1 MPPLQRPHI
10 DNEGRWHFFNGDL
23 VAWKV
28 SSDGDSFTSGQIFKA
43 KSPHSGMGRKSTATP
58 PYHTHL
64 YQTETFDVQSGTLCY
79 LIDGKE
85 GKLLAGQKT
94 SIPPHRPH
102 TFWSDPETGE
112 DLIVNITV
120 RGGPNAGFD
129 EDFVRNFYGY
139 LSSQVMQ
146 KSGPNPFQ
154 MLRLLDDAD
163 VILADVPLGLGRW
176 VNIIFGRWIG
186 GYLLGYPTRFKIFSE

>member
-102 TFWSDPETGE
+102 TVGTDFWSDIGQSVGLYSENSQSTLPVLVGSR
-112 DLIVNITV
+112 NG
-120 RGGPNAGFD
+120 RGSRRQHHCSRWTECRVSSLRHSFSSVLSLNCRQDSFD
-129 EDFVRNFYGY
+129 EDFVR
-139 LSSQVMQ
+139 
-146 KSGPNPFQ
+146 K
-154 MLRLLDDAD
+154 
-163 VILADVPLGLGRW
+163 
-176 VNIIFGRWIG
+176 
-186 GYLLGYPTRFKIFSE
+186 